1 MSLIGINPVEVEIA
15 LKLSPVAFTSVVWK
29 TRLNVSH
36 DGHPLESSSE
46 S

>member
-1 MSLIGINPVEVEIA
+1 MSLIGINIVEVEIA

-36 DGHPLESSSE
+36 GHPLESSSE